1 MGKSFKDQL
10 LALGLVNDKQVK
22 EVKKE
27 QHRKKKQQVGRAA
40 AVVDEN
46 LLLAR
51 EKAEKKRA
59 RDRELNLAREEKL
72 RQRADQARIR
82 QLVDEHRLT
91 LPAEGQAYRFPVQG
105 KIHRIFVSGEII
117 QGLGEGRLGII
128 AVDQQFALVPR
139 EIAEKIREID
149 QQSCVSLNSPAEK
162 KRADPDDPYAAYQVP
177 DDLMW

>member
-27 QHRKKKQQVGRAA
+27 QHRIKKQQVGRAA

-82 QLVDEHRLT
+82 QLVDQHRLS

-105 KIHRIFVSGEII
+105 KIHRVFVSGEII

-149 QQSCVSLNSPAEK
+149 HQSCVSLNSPAEK
-162 KRADPDDPYAAYQVP
+162 KPADPDDPYAAYQVP